1 MNSRLAIFALLVLP
15 VYIYAQSSTP
25 PLSTDRP
32 DLTEAPDVGPLHFF
46 QLETGIVLEK
56 DKPES
61 YVAMNSYS
69 FATTLLRYGLAE
81 GIELR
86 LSGAFLREDIQD
98 HKGISSEAGLAD
110 IGIGA
115 KFHLLEENGIVPQ
128 AGLITVIDFPV
139 GDKFFTED
147 EIIPGVVFAAAHN
160 VTEWA
165 SLSYNLGARYRK
177 DQNSLYNY
185 SLAMGIQPL
194 KKIGVYAEIFGF
206 IKKTSTPVHAFDL
219 GMTYLVLSNLQLDT
233 SYGLAISDIAADSFF
248 NFGLSWRLPR

>member
-1 MNSRLAIFALLVLP
+1 MNSRLVIFALLVLP
-15 VYIYAQSSTP
+15 VYMSAQSSAP

-32 DLTEAPDVGPLHFF
+32 DLTDAPDVVPLHFF

-61 YVAMNSYS
+61 YVAVNSYS

-98 HKGISSEAGLAD
+98 QKKISSEAGLAD

-115 KFHLLEENGIVPQ
+115 KFHLFEEDGLVPQ
-128 AGLITVIDFPV
+128 AGVITVIDIPI
-139 GDKFFTED
+139 GDKFFTEN
-147 EIIPGVVFAAAHN
+147 EIIPGVIFAAEHR

-165 SLSYNLGARYRK
+165 SISYNLGARYRNNRK
-177 DQNSLYNY
+177 SFYNY
-185 SLAMGIQPL
+185 SLALSIQPL
-194 KKIGVYAEIFGF
+194 KKIGIYAEIFGF
-206 IKKTSTPVHAFDL
+206 IKRTSTPVHAFDL
-219 GMTYLVLSNLQLDT
+219 GMTYLVLANLQLDT
-233 SYGLAISDIAADSFF
+233 SYGVAISDIAADSFF

>member
-1 MNSRLAIFALLVLP
+1 MNSRLAIIVLLSLP
-15 VYIYAQSSTP
+15 IYIFAQSSAP

-32 DLTEAPDVGPLHFF
+32 DLTEAPDVIPLHFF

-61 YVAMNSYS
+61 YVAVNSYS
-69 FATTLLRYGLAE
+69 FATTLLRYGLTD

-98 HKGISSEAGLAD
+98 LKVRSSETGLAD

-128 AGLITVIDFPV
+128 AGVITVIDIPV

-147 EIIPGVVFAAAHN
+147 EIIPGVIFAAEHSF
-160 VTEWA
+160 TEWA
-165 SLSYNLGARYRK
+165 ALSYNLGARYRK
-177 DQNSLYNY
+177 DQKSFYSY
-185 SLAMGIQPL
+185 SLALGIQPL
-194 KKIGVYAEIFGF
+194 KKIGIYVEIFGF

-233 SYGLAISDIAADSFF
+233 SYGVAISDIAADSFF